1 MHAQEVSKRVPGGL
15 TRMRSAFNGGLKVRV
30 MVVLPF
36 LEGERERGG
45 DCSLPRRSL
54 GRRRG
59 GRATQDRVPGRV
71 RSSDRAVQE
80 DGWEC
85 MPRWR

>member
-30 MVVLPF
+30 MVVLAF

-45 DCSLPRRSL
+45 DCSLPCV
-54 GRRRG
+54 
-59 GRATQDRVPGRV
+59 A
-71 RSSDRAVQE
+71 A
-80 DGWEC
+80 
-85 MPRWR
+85 